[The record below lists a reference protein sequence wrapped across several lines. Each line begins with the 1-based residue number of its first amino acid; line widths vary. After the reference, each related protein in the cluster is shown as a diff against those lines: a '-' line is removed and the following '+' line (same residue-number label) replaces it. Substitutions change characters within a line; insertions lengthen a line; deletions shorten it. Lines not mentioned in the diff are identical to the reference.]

1 MDTFYI
7 GETIRRL
14 EFEEV
19 KNEQNALIKKT
30 FEENKKIFDK
40 KILEINND
48 FEDKKKNLTLKHFV
62 EQVLAVQ
69 CREISNCQKINS
81 F

>member
-1 MDTFYI
+1 MNK
-7 GETIRRL
+7 

-30 FEENKKIFDK
+30 FDENKKIFDK

-48 FEDKKKNLTLKHFV
+48 FEDKKNKLQL
-62 EQVLAVQ
+62 
-69 CREISNCQKINS
+69 
-81 F
+81 

>member
-1 MDTFYI
+1 MNK
-7 GETIRRL
+7 

-30 FEENKKIFDK
+30 FDENKKIFDK

-48 FEDKKKNLTLKHFV
+48 FEEK
-62 EQVLAVQ
+62 
-69 CREISNCQKINS
+69 KIN
-81 F
+81 FNLILKEIKK